1 MSLKILFFFLT
12 YGIYIKCYK
21 ILLSIIKKEA
31 VDMKNGTFSAT
42 AAVTTTVI
50 TALMLSSCAD
60 KPAEYDASGVFE
72 ATEVIVS
79 ARAGGELMEFNAEE
93 GQTVE
98 AGKPL
103 GYIDTTQLYL
113 QKMQLSA
120 NLKSVESRQRNV
132 SKQVAPLYQQM
143 AALQVDQ
150 KRFEKLT
157 QSGAATQKQLDDVNA
172 QIAVLEKQL
181 TAQTETLVSGNR
193 GVSGDSAGLSMQI
206 AQITDQIHKCVI
218 VSPIDGV
225 VLSKYA
231 QRGEWAVM
239 GKNLFKVAD
248 ISKMELRVYVTAGQL
263 TSLKIGQSVKVYADR
278 GKSDRAEYAG
288 TVVWISDKA
297 EFTPKTIQTRD
308 ERANLVYAVKI
319 AVRNDGYI
327 KRGMYG
333 EIKI

>member
-1 MSLKILFFFLT
+1 MKTVSYLLT
-12 YGIYIKCYK
+12 TVVLMP
-21 ILLSIIKKEA
+21 ILL
-31 VDMKNGTFSAT
+31 T
-42 AAVTTTVI
+42 
-50 TALMLSSCAD
+50 SCAD

-72 ATEVIVS
+72 VTEVIVS
-79 ARAGGELMEFNAEE
+79 ARAGGELMAFDVEE

-98 AGKPL
+98 ADKPL
-103 GYIDTTQLYL
+103 GYIDTTYLYL

-132 SKQVAPLYQQM
+132 SKQVAPIYQQI
-143 AALQVDQ
+143 AAQQVDQ
-150 KRFEKLT
+150 KRFEKLV
-157 QSGAATQKQLDDVNA
+157 QSSAATQKQLDDVNA

-181 TAQTETLVSGNR
+181 AAQTETLESGNR
-193 GVSGDSAGLSMQI
+193 GVSGESAGLSMQI
-206 AQITDQIHKCVI
+206 AQITDQITKSVI
-218 VSPIDGV
+218 ASPIDGV

-231 QRGEWAVM
+231 QRGEWAVQ
-239 GKNLFKVAD
+239 GKSLFKVAD
-248 ISKMELRVYVTAGQL
+248 ISKMVLRVYITAGQL
-263 TSLKIGQSVKVYADR
+263 TSLKIGQAVKVYADR

-319 AVRNDGYI
+319 AVQNDGYI

-333 EIKI
+333 EIKIGNGI

>member
-1 MSLKILFFFLT
+1 MPIMLT
-12 YGIYIKCYK
+12 
-21 ILLSIIKKEA
+21 
-31 VDMKNGTFSAT
+31 
-42 AAVTTTVI
+42 
-50 TALMLSSCAD
+50 SCAD

-72 ATEVIVS
+72 VTEVIVS
-79 ARAGGELMEFNAEE
+79 ARAGGELMAFDVEE

-98 AGKPL
+98 ADKPL
-103 GYIDTTQLYL
+103 GYIDTTYLYL

-132 SKQVAPLYQQM
+132 SKQVAPLYQQI
-143 AALQVDQ
+143 AAQQVDQ
-150 KRFEKLT
+150 KRFEKLV
-157 QSGAATQKQLDDVNA
+157 QSSAATQKQLDDVNA

-181 TAQTETLVSGNR
+181 AAQTETLESGNR
-193 GVSGDSAGLSMQI
+193 GVSGESAGLSMQI
-206 AQITDQIHKCVI
+206 AQITDQIAKSVI
-218 VSPIDGV
+218 ASPIDGV

-231 QRGEWAVM
+231 QRGEWAVQ
-239 GKNLFKVAD
+239 GKSLFKVAD
-248 ISKMELRVYVTAGQL
+248 ISKMELRVYITAGQL
-263 TSLKIGQSVKVYADR
+263 TSLKIGQAVKVYADR

-319 AVRNDGYI
+319 AVQNDGYI

-333 EIKI
+333 EIKIGNGI